1 MDSSASRETQPP
13 AAGRPGRVLVVDDQR
28 MNRLKMAAA
37 VEARGHTA
45 LAAGDGETA
54 LQMLAEGGIDLVL
67 LDIVMPGMDG
77 FAVLQRLKSDR
88 SLRDIPVIVISAL
101 DDDMAS
107 VVKAIEGGAEDFLP
121 KSFEPALLRAR
132 LETCLEKKRL
142 RDAEVEYLGEV
153 ARLTRAARVLERGKF
168 NPEKLGI
175 AEVTTRAD
183 ALGTLARVFTAMA
196 QEVYE
201 RERRLRQSVR
211 TANGTLLLLA
221 CGGLWG
227 LTVPL
232 SKLASNIAPHPVGL
246 ALLVEIVAALIC
258 LPLAIGRNAFPSPRS
273 LKRAD
278 WSFIVMAAFLGSV
291 LNQVLMYWMASKLQ
305 AFLVVIVIVLEGFAV
320 FIMSAFLKIETPTKK
335 RLIGLCLG
343 LAGVFAVIW
352 MGQESTGASTWLW
365 MLIALA
371 IPLTY
376 AAEDIYI
383 SVHRPAQFDTIA
395 LYAYVYILSVPMVA
409 PIAFVLDDFI
419 PVELLTGPL
428 GLYVLG
434 LAAVTSIAM
443 ILFVRLIATAGPVFA
458 GQNAYAVTAAGICWS
473 ILLVNEHITLGIWVA
488 LAIIVIG
495 LLLVEPQQEADPEPP
510 VIDGP
515 ESVSWDAPDSR

>member
-1 MDSSASRETQPP
+1 MDSRAFEATPP
-13 AAGRPGRVLVVDDQR
+13 QVAGRPGRVLVVDDHPTS
-28 MNRLKMAAA
+28 RLKMAAA
-37 VEARGHTA
+37 VAARGHTVST
-45 LAAGDGETA
+45 AGDGETA
-54 LQMLAEGGIDLVL
+54 LQMLAENGIDLVL

-77 FAVLQRLKSDR
+77 FTVLQRIKSDR
-88 SLRDIPVIVISAL
+88 RLRDIPVIVISAL

-121 KSFEPALLRAR
+121 KSFEPTLLRAR

-153 ARLTRAARVLERGKF
+153 AKLTHAARVLEKGKF

-175 AEVTTRAD
+175 SEVTGRGD
-183 ALGTLARVFTAMA
+183 ALGALAKVFTAMA

-201 RERRLRQSVR
+201 RERRLRRNVR

-221 CGGLWG
+221 CGALWG
-227 LTVPL
+227 ATVPL
-232 SKLASNIAPHPVGL
+232 SKLAANIAPHPVGL
-246 ALLVEIVAALIC
+246 ALLVGVIAALIC
-258 LPLAIGRNAFPSPRS
+258 LSLAIGRNAFPSPRS
-273 LKRAD
+273 LKQAD
-278 WSFIVMAAFLGSV
+278 WTFIIIAAFLGSV
-291 LNQVLMYWMASKLQ
+291 VNQVLMYWMTSRLP

-320 FIMSAFLKIETPTKK
+320 FVLSAFLKIEKPTTK

-343 LAGVFAVIW
+343 LAGVFAIIW
-352 MGQESTGASTWLW
+352 IREKSTGESAWFW
-365 MLIALA
+365 MLVALA

-376 AAEDIYI
+376 AVEDIYI
-383 SVHRPAQFDTIA
+383 SLRRPAHLDITA
-395 LYAYVYILSVPMVA
+395 LNAYVYGVSALMVA
-409 PIAFVLDDFI
+409 PIALVLGDLI
-419 PVELLTGPL
+419 PIELLIGPL

-473 ILLVNEHITLGIWVA
+473 ILLVNEHIALGIWMA

-495 LLLVEPQQEADPEPP
+495 LLLVGPQQEADPEPP
-510 VIDGP
+510 AI
-515 ESVSWDAPDSR
+515 DAPERALSGGLG